1 MKKKNNGASPIVLII
16 AALIIGVMAYATFD
30 PSMSFGRAPIGNK
43 IGGWLCLFGA
53 AGFLVACAKDLIFPN
68 AENGNL
74 ANWFKIAITAAL
86 IIAGLLIL
94 GVFHSGPLGTTTN
107 PIN

>member
-1 MKKKNNGASPIVLII
+1 MKKSNNGASPIVLII
-16 AALIIGVMAYATFD
+16 TALIIGVMAYTTFD
-30 PSMSFGRAPIGNK
+30 PFYAFGRAPIGNK

-53 AGFLVACAKDLIFPN
+53 AGFLVASAKDLIFPN
-68 AENGNL
+68 AENGNR
-74 ANWFKIAITAAL
+74 ANWFKIGITYAL
-86 IIAGLLIL
+86 IASALLIL

>member
-1 MKKKNNGASPIVLII
+1 MKKSNIIVLII
-16 AALIIGVMAYATFD
+16 AALIIAVMVYTTFD
-30 PSMSFGRAPIGNK
+30 PHYSFGRAPIGNK

-53 AGFLVACAKDLIFPN
+53 AGFLVASAKDLIFPN
-68 AENGNL
+68 MKNDKR
-74 ANWFKIAITAAL
+74 ANWLKIAITAAL
-86 IIAGLLIL
+86 IIAALLIL